1 MSTQLQPKMVKITVD
16 GVDVE
21 VPDGAILIEA
31 LKMQGL
37 DVPNFCYYK
46 NLPAQASCRMCLVR
60 IEKVPRLQPSC
71 TTAVREGMVVHAS
84 SDEIVEARRAML
96 EFTLANHPLDCPVCD
111 RGGECELQDMVF
123 KFGKVDARFTEV
135 KHPTPEVDISP
146 LIYNDAQR
154 CVFCYRCTRVCDLW
168 MDVGALAKL
177 DRGSHETIGTF
188 DGWLDCEHC
197 GNCVDVCPTGTLMHT
212 SYKYGP
218 RPWDLVE
225 TESTCNHCADG
236 CRVRLSS
243 RGNEVHRSVARQGTG
258 INEEYLCVKG
268 RYGMDF
274 INSEGRLTQPLLRRD
289 GELAPVSWDEA
300 LAHVG
305 TRLKEIADAK
315 GPDAVGVLG
324 SRRVT
329 NEGNF
334 ATAGVARALGT
345 KNLSYVPDYD
355 LETFFSSLGG
365 RLARR
370 DDIFAADLVFVLGGD
385 PKEFQP
391 LTAYFVLQAHHRE
404 KTQIV
409 AAGARMPR
417 LAKRAKQFV
426 RVRPGSEAAL
436 LAALADSAS
445 SAKMAPIVGCAV
457 EEIDA
462 LRASLEASK
471 RLVVMVGPELGGA
484 ALQAAASLGTL
495 LAPLADGDRDVSY
508 RPLVGFANS
517 VGVHDVVTA
526 AGGTGA
532 FRALADG
539 IGSEISALY
548 AVGAD
553 LLAEPDGE
561 ALKERLSKLDFLV
574 VQDLFMTD
582 LAKMADVVLPA
593 ASFAEQEGT
602 FTNLAGE
609 VQRVHKSI
617 EPVGHSRPD
626 WLIGNQLARVLGTDL
641 GFRHSPAVA
650 FKRVAESAPAYAN
663 VSYQRLSIEGIAPTE
678 RVAVTPSRNGIVLA
692 LVKQADAVDT
702 AVPLDES
709 VYAMGEGLFALG
721 TTARHSRLLSS
732 SFVDGRAT
740 GRPFQEEYAS

>member
-1 MSTQLQPKMVKITVD
+1 
-16 GVDVE
+16 
-21 VPDGAILIEA
+21 
-31 LKMQGL
+31 
-37 DVPNFCYYK
+37 
-46 NLPAQASCRMCLVR
+46 
-60 IEKVPRLQPSC
+60 
-71 TTAVREGMVVHAS
+71 
-84 SDEIVEARRAML
+84 
-96 EFTLANHPLDCPVCD
+96 VCD

-177 DRGSHETIGTF
+177 ERGSHETIGTF

-274 INSEGRLTQPLLRRD
+274 INAEGRLTQPLVRRD
-289 GELAPVSWDEA
+289 GELTPVSWDDA
-300 LAHVG
+300 IAHVG
-305 TRLKEIADAK
+305 TRLREIAGAK
-315 GPDAVGVLG
+315 GADAVAVLA

-345 KNLSYVPDYD
+345 KNLTYVPDYD
-355 LETFFSSLGG
+355 LGTFFGGLGG

-391 LTAYFVLQAHHRE
+391 LTAYFVLQAHHRS
-404 KTQIV
+404 KTEIV
-409 AAGARMPR
+409 AAASRMPR
-417 LAKRAKQFV
+417 MAKRAKQFV
-426 RVRPGSEAAL
+426 RVRPGAEAAL
-436 LAALADSAS
+436 LAALADGDAA
-445 SAKMAPIVGCAV
+445 AKLAPVAGCAV

-462 LRASLEASK
+462 LRAALVASK
-471 RLVVMVGPELGGA
+471 RLVVLIGPEVRGA
-484 ALQAAASLGTL
+484 ALEAAASLGSL
-495 LAPLADGDRDVSY
+495 LAPLAEGERDVSY

-517 VGVHDVVTA
+517 VGVHDVVMA
-526 AGGTGA
+526 AGGTSDFASVAGK
-532 FRALADG
+532 L
-539 IGSEISALY
+539 GSEVAALY

-553 LLAEPDGE
+553 LLGEPGGAE
-561 ALKERLSKLDFLV
+561 LRERLAGLEFLV
-574 VQDLFMTD
+574 VQDLFLTE
-582 LAKMADVVLPA
+582 LASMAEVVLPA

-602 FTNLAGE
+602 FTNIAGE

-626 WLIGNQLARVLGTDL
+626 WQIGNQLARMLGTDL
-641 GFRHSPAVA
+641 GLRHSPAVA
-650 FKRVAESAPAYAN
+650 FKRLADATPAYAN
-663 VSYQRLSIEGIAPTE
+663 TNYQRLSIEGTVPTE
-678 RVAVTPSRNGIVLA
+678 RATVAPARNALVLA

-702 AVPLDES
+702 SVPLDET

-721 TTARHSRLLSS
+721 TTASHSRLLSTA
-732 SFVDGRAT
+732 FVDGRAT
-740 GRPFQEEYAS
+740 GRPFEEEYAS

>member
-1 MSTQLQPKMVKITVD
+1 MSTQLPPKMVKITVD

-71 TTAVREGMVVHAS
+71 TTAVREGMIVHAS
-84 SDEIVEARRAML
+84 TDEIVEARRAML
-96 EFTLANHPLDCPVCD
+96 EFMLANHPLDCPVCD

-146 LIYNDAQR
+146 FIYNDAQR

-197 GNCVDVCPTGTLMHT
+197 GNCVDVCPTGTLMHK
-212 SYKYGP
+212 SYQYGP

-225 TESTCNHCADG
+225 TESTCNHCGDG

-274 INSEGRLTQPLLRRD
+274 INAEGRLTQPLVRRN
-289 GELAPVSWDEA
+289 GELTPVSWDEA
-300 LAHVG
+300 LDHVG
-305 TRLKEIADAK
+305 TRLREISEAK
-315 GPDAVGVLG
+315 GPDSIAVLG

-329 NEGNF
+329 NEGNL
-334 ATAGVARALGT
+334 AAAGVAKAVGT

-355 LETFFSSLGG
+355 LATFFGSLGG

-385 PKEFQP
+385 PKEYQP
-391 LTAYFVLQAHHRE
+391 LTAYFVLQAHHRS
-404 KTQIV
+404 KTEIV

-417 LAKRAKQFV
+417 LAKRAKQFL
-426 RVRPGSEAAL
+426 RVRPDSEAAL
-436 LAALADSAS
+436 LAALANGAPA
-445 SAKMAPIVGCAV
+445 AKMASIIGCGV

-462 LRASLEASK
+462 LRSTLEASK
-471 RLVVMVGPELGGA
+471 RLVIMVGPELRGA

-495 LAPLADGDRDVSY
+495 LAEGDRDVSY
-508 RPLVGFANS
+508 RPLVEYANS
-517 VGVHDVVTA
+517 VGVHDVITA
-526 AGGTGA
+526 AGGTSDFA
-532 FRALADG
+532 SLSSKL
-539 IGSEISALY
+539 GSEISALY
-548 AVGAD
+548 VVGAD
-553 LLAEPDGE
+553 LLGEPDGE
-561 ALKERLSKLDFLV
+561 ALKARLAGLDLLV

-582 LAKMADVVLPA
+582 LAKMAEVVLPA
-593 ASFAEQEGT
+593 SSFAEQEGT

-626 WLIGNQLARVLGTDL
+626 WLASNQLARVLGTDL

-650 FKRVAESAPAYAN
+650 FKRVAEASAPYAN
-663 VSYQRLSIEGIAPTE
+663 ISYQKLSVEGIVPTE
-678 RVAVTPSRNGIVLA
+678 RTVTPPSRSDLVAA
-692 LVKQADAVDT
+692 LVKEADAVDT
-702 AVPLDES
+702 NVPLDDS

-721 TTARHSRLLSS
+721 TTASHSRLLST